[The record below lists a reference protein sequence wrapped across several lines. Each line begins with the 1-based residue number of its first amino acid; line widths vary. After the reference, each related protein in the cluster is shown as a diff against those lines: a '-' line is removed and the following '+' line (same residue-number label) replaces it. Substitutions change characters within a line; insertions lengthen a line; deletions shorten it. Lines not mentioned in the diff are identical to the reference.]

1 MSDLRFVGELGV
13 NSSCL
18 PQGQGPE
25 GCTHRAGVPFLTY
38 LGTRTSND
46 KDFHLSSLTQPLLS
60 PGGPG
65 SMGWALPSAAR
76 TGISTPGISPA
87 LLTLRGFSTYP
98 HTRHKARA
106 NLLMLFPS
114 TRLMRLELS
123 WGSSVWLIRRGTCSH
138 LVLDPPLSQ
147 GRQQS

>member
-65 SMGWALPSAAR
+65 LGIAKCCQDWDQHPWDLPC
-76 TGISTPGISPA
+76 SPDSER
-87 LLTLRGFSTYP
+87 LFCLPTY
-98 HTRHKARA
+98 KA
-106 NLLMLFPS
+106 
-114 TRLMRLELS
+114 
-123 WGSSVWLIRRGTCSH
+123 
-138 LVLDPPLSQ
+138 
-147 GRQQS
+147 QSKG